1 MGQLPAAKDR
11 RTSGRGGQGGGR
23 GGGRGTRTQMDN
35 GCGECWEREGDVV
48 IVLPAG
54 RGGSP
59 TRTRTTTRVGGKRRP
74 PNLAVMEPLPR
85 LPTESKLDV
94 VTRLNKLHYVEEWI
108 EHSSLPSASGSGS
121 SSSGVPGGFPLG
133 LGNTE
138 ADGEGV
144 LQILLL

>member
-1 MGQLPAAKDR
+1 
-11 RTSGRGGQGGGR
+11 
-23 GGGRGTRTQMDN
+23 MDN

-59 TRTRTTTRVGGKRRP
+59 TRTRTRTRTRVGGKRRP